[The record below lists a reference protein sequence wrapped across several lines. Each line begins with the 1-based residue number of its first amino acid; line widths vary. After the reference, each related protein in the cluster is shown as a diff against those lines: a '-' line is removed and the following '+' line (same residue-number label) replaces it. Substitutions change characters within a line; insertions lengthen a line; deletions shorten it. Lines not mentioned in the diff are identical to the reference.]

1 MSIVIKKTKGK
12 TMVYFT
18 CRECGEITAIE
29 HENDDLRLFE
39 NNHAGNIYC
48 QKCKKVVE

>member
-29 HENDDLRLFE
+29 HDIVDPRLFD